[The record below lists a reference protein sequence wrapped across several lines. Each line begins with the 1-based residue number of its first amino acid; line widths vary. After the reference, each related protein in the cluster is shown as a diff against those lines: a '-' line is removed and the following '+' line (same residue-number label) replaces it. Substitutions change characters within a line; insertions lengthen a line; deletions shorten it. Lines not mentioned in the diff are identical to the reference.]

1 MASEKNERLVNLTIA
16 LLATKKFLTKS
27 QIFKLVA
34 GYEGSGEATDRMFER
49 DKEELRALGI
59 EIEMKSIDPLFD
71 DEIGYRISPD
81 KYRFDLGELSNEDV
95 ALLALASEAWK
106 ESALSDIALQTS
118 IRLDSLGIT
127 ADFSGMPLAPTIAHV
142 PPNISEILDAIE
154 NRKIIEIGYLN
165 SADIAENK
173 KVAPLGIYSQDSRWY
188 LFATDTAKNEERS
201 YRLDR
206 IQGDIKRTAKSFQP
220 RAISLPKSH
229 FPTIEAMAS
238 IRRDQA
244 AEILANAEVLS
255 EDDEWLLCRVNFKSE
270 NDAISKVLKY
280 SPNVILREPIA
291 LVSTVT
297 KKLNELVKLHG
308 K

>member
-16 LLATKKFLTKS
+16 LLATKKFLTKN

-81 KYRFDLGELSNEDV
+81 KYRFDLGELSKEDV

-106 ESALSDIALQTS
+106 ESALSDVALQTS
-118 IRLDSLGIT
+118 VRLDSLGIT

-142 PPNISEILDAIE
+142 PSNISEILGAIE
-154 NRKIIEIGYLN
+154 SKKIIEIGYLN
-165 SADIAENK
+165 PNDVTESK
-173 KVAPLGIYSQDSRWY
+173 KVAPLGIYSQDGRWY
-188 LFATDTAKNEERS
+188 LYATDISKDEERS

-206 IQGDIKRTAKSFQP
+206 IQGEIKRTTKGFQGK
-220 RAISLPKSH
+220 AFTLPKSH
-229 FPTIEAMAS
+229 FPSVEAMVS
-238 IRRDQA
+238 IRRDHAPELLSA
-244 AEILANAEVLS
+244 AEVIS
-255 EDDEWLLCRVNFKSE
+255 EDDEWLICKITFKSE
-270 NDAISKVLKY
+270 NDAVSKVLKY
-280 SPNVILREPIA
+280 SPNVILREPLS

-297 KKLNELVKLHG
+297 KTLNELVKLHG
-308 K
+308 